1 MIILRIL
8 VVEDE
13 FSLADIIATKLR
25 KEKYNVDISSDGEE
39 GLDNALSGVY
49 DLIILDIMLPKINGI
64 EILKEIRKS
73 NIDTKVIMLTAKSS
87 LDDKLI
93 GFENGA
99 NDYITKPFHIEE
111 LIARVNVQLRNNE
124 KNINKDILKFGDIE
138 LNVRT
143 STITC
148 TKNNESINVSYKELM
163 ILEYLLNNSNQIISK
178 EQIYDKIWGIDTDF
192 ESKEVFSHANAACH
206 RISHFGGHPAAPLAV
221 PGSKD
226 PGGLCDDRLLRHN
239 AAVALHPVRK
249 PGKTTCGFSAAERP
263 LVRGISGGRA
273 GLCLCPHGVS
283 ALAPGLS
290 LWSGVHEPGRGRGS
304 LFCILSGRLWR
315 CSGHCLCRQHFDH
328 VLLL

>member
-1 MIILRIL
+1 MRIL

-25 KEKYNVDISSDGEE
+25 KEKYNVDMSLDGED

-49 DLIILDIMLPKINGI
+49 DLIILDIMLPKMNGI
-64 EILKEIRKS
+64 EILKEIRNN
-73 NIDTKVIMLTAKSS
+73 NIDTKVIVLTAKSS

-143 STITC
+143 STISC

-163 ILEYLLNNSNQIISK
+163 ILEYLINNSNQIISK

-192 ESKEVFSHANAACH
+192 ESNNLEAYLSF
-206 RISHFGGHPAAPLAV
+206 
-221 PGSKD
+221 
-226 PGGLCDDRLLRHN
+226 
-239 AAVALHPVRK
+239 VRK
-249 PGKTTCGFSAAERP
+249 KLKIIDSDVTIKAI
-263 LVRGISGGRA
+263 RGMGYK
-273 GLCLCPHGVS
+273 LEV
-283 ALAPGLS
+283 
-290 LWSGVHEPGRGRGS
+290 
-304 LFCILSGRLWR
+304 
-315 CSGHCLCRQHFDH
+315 
-328 VLLL
+328 

>member
-1 MIILRIL
+1 MKIL

-25 KEKYNVDISSDGEE
+25 KEKYNVDISLDGEE

-49 DLIILDIMLPKINGI
+49 DLIVLDIMLPKINGI
-64 EILKEIRKS
+64 EILKEIRNN

-93 GFENGA
+93 GFENGT
-99 NDYITKPFHIEE
+99 NDYITKPFHMEE

-148 TKNNESINVSYKELM
+148 IKNNESINISYKEFM
-163 ILEYLLNNSNQIISK
+163 ILEYLMNNSNQIISK

-192 ESKEVFSHANAACH
+192 ESNNLEAYLSF
-206 RISHFGGHPAAPLAV
+206 
-221 PGSKD
+221 
-226 PGGLCDDRLLRHN
+226 
-239 AAVALHPVRK
+239 VRK
-249 PGKTTCGFSAAERP
+249 KLKIIDSDVTIKAI
-263 LVRGISGGRA
+263 RGMGYK
-273 GLCLCPHGVS
+273 LEV
-283 ALAPGLS
+283 
-290 LWSGVHEPGRGRGS
+290 
-304 LFCILSGRLWR
+304 
-315 CSGHCLCRQHFDH
+315 
-328 VLLL
+328 

>member
-1 MIILRIL
+1 MRIL

-64 EILKEIRKS
+64 EILKEIRNN

-93 GFENGA
+93 GFEIGA
-99 NDYITKPFHIEE
+99 NDYITKPFHMEE

-143 STITC
+143 STISC
-148 TKNNESINVSYKELM
+148 TKNNESINISYKELM
-163 ILEYLLNNSNQIISK
+163 ILEYLMNNSNQIISK
-178 EQIYDKIWGIDTDF
+178 EQIYDKIWGIDNYF
-192 ESKEVFSHANAACH
+192 ESNNLEAYLSF
-206 RISHFGGHPAAPLAV
+206 
-221 PGSKD
+221 
-226 PGGLCDDRLLRHN
+226 
-239 AAVALHPVRK
+239 VRK
-249 PGKTTCGFSAAERP
+249 KLKIIDSDVTIKAI
-263 LVRGISGGRA
+263 RGMGYK
-273 GLCLCPHGVS
+273 LEV
-283 ALAPGLS
+283 
-290 LWSGVHEPGRGRGS
+290 
-304 LFCILSGRLWR
+304 
-315 CSGHCLCRQHFDH
+315 
-328 VLLL
+328 